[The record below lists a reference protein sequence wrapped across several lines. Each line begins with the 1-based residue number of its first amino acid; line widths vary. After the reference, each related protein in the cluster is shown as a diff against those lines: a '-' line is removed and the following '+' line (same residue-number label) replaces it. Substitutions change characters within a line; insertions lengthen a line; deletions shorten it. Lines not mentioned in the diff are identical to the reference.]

1 MSAISSRTPAI
12 CRKQAVSSYSS
23 RESMERTEAINLTR
37 HPAIDRSTVVLLLS
51 NLLTIALAV
60 YQHWDVYVLMWVYWG
75 QSVIIGYFNFR
86 RIMDLKKFSTSGF
99 MINDQPVKPTPETQR
114 QTAVFFA
121 LHYGIFHLAYLAF
134 LSADTKV
141 AGGFPVFNVLVC
153 IGVFYLNHWFSYR
166 YNREQEQDRVPNIG
180 SIMFFPYIRII
191 PMHLMI
197 IAGVTFLG
205 GSTGA
210 LIIFLLMKTAAD
222 VAMHIAEHAM
232 ARSAARRAIRRL
244 P

>member
-1 MSAISSRTPAI
+1 
-12 CRKQAVSSYSS
+12 
-23 RESMERTEAINLTR
+23 MERTESITVAR
-37 HPAIDRSTVVLLLS
+37 YPAIDRSVVVLLLS

-60 YQHWDVYVLMWVYWG
+60 YQHWDIFVVMWVYWG

-86 RIMDLKKFSTSGF
+86 RIMDLKKFSTAGF
-99 MINDQPVKPTPETQR
+99 MINDQPVKPTPQTQR

-121 LHYGIFHLAYLAF
+121 LHYGIFHLVYLGF
-134 LSADTKV
+134 LGADAKV
-141 AGGFPVFNVLVC
+141 AGGFPLFNVLVC

-197 IAGVTFLG
+197 VAGVSVFG

-210 LIIFLLMKTAAD
+210 LIIFLLLKTAAD
-222 VAMHIAEHAM
+222 AAMHFVEHAM
-232 ARSAARRAIRRL
+232 ARTAIL
-244 P
+244 KNNL

>member
-1 MSAISSRTPAI
+1 
-12 CRKQAVSSYSS
+12 V
-23 RESMERTEAINLTR
+23 ERTESINLTG
-37 HPAIDRSTVVLLLS
+37 HPGTDRSMVVLLLS
-51 NLLTIALAV
+51 NLVTIALAI
-60 YQHWDVYVLMWVYWG
+60 YQHWDVTVLMWVYWG
-75 QSVIIGYFNFR
+75 QSVIIGYFNVR

-114 QTAVFFA
+114 KTAVFFA
-121 LHYGIFHLAYLAF
+121 LHYGIFHLGYLVF
-134 LSADTKV
+134 LSIDAKV
-141 AGGFPVFNVLVC
+141 EGGFPIFNVLVC

-180 SIMFFPYIRII
+180 NIMFFPYIRII

-197 IAGVTFLG
+197 IAGITFFG

-210 LIIFLLMKTAAD
+210 LIVFLLLKTAAD
-222 VAMHIAEHAM
+222 VAMHVIEHAM
-232 ARSAARRAIRRL
+232 ARSAARRATRRL

>member
-1 MSAISSRTPAI
+1 
-12 CRKQAVSSYSS
+12 
-23 RESMERTEAINLTR
+23 MERTESITVAR
-37 HPAIDRSTVVLLLS
+37 YPAIDRSVVVLLLS

-60 YQHWDVYVLMWVYWG
+60 YQHWDIYVVMWVYWG

-86 RIMDLKKFSTSGF
+86 RIMDLKRFSTAGF
-99 MINDQPVKPTPETQR
+99 MINDQPVKPTPQTQR

-121 LHYGIFHLAYLAF
+121 LHYGIFHLVYLGF
-134 LSADTKV
+134 LGADANV
-141 AGGFPVFNVLVC
+141 AGGFPLFNVLVC

-166 YNREQEQDRVPNIG
+166 YNREQEQERVPNIG
-180 SIMFFPYIRII
+180 NIMFFPYIRII

-197 IAGVTFLG
+197 IAGFTFLG
-205 GSTGA
+205 SSTRT

-222 VAMHIAEHAM
+222 VAMHVIGHAM
-232 ARSAARRAIRRL
+232 ARSAARRATRHL

>member
-1 MSAISSRTPAI
+1 
-12 CRKQAVSSYSS
+12 
-23 RESMERTEAINLTR
+23 MERTESITVAR
-37 HPAIDRSTVVLLLS
+37 YPAIDRSVVVLLLS

-60 YQHWDVYVLMWVYWG
+60 YQHWDVLVVMWVYWG
-75 QSVIIGYFNFR
+75 QSVIIGYFSFR
-86 RIMDLKKFSTSGF
+86 RIMDLKRFSTAGF
-99 MINDQPVKPTPETQR
+99 MINDQPVKPTPQTQR

-121 LHYGIFHLAYLAF
+121 LHYGIFHLVYLSF
-134 LSADTKV
+134 LGADANV
-141 AGGFPVFNVLVC
+141 AGGFPLFNVLVC

-180 SIMFFPYIRII
+180 NIMFFPYIRII

-197 IAGVTFLG
+197 IAGFTFLG
-205 GSTGA
+205 SSTRT

-222 VAMHIAEHAM
+222 VAMHVIEHAM
-232 ARSAARRAIRRL
+232 ARSAARRATRHL

>member
-1 MSAISSRTPAI
+1 
-12 CRKQAVSSYSS
+12 
-23 RESMERTEAINLTR
+23 MERTESITVAR
-37 HPAIDRSTVVLLLS
+37 YPAIDRSVVVLLLS

-60 YQHWDVYVLMWVYWG
+60 YQHWDIFVVMWVYWG
-75 QSVIIGYFNFR
+75 QSVIIGYFSFR
-86 RIMDLKKFSTSGF
+86 RIMDLKSFSTAGF
-99 MINDQPVKPTPETQR
+99 MINDQPVKPTPQTQR

-121 LHYGIFHLAYLAF
+121 LHYGIFHLVYLGF
-134 LSADTKV
+134 LGADANV
-141 AGGFPVFNVLVC
+141 AGGFPLFNVLVC

-180 SIMFFPYIRII
+180 NIMFFPYIRII

-197 IAGVTFLG
+197 IAGFTFLG
-205 GSTGA
+205 SSTRT

-222 VAMHIAEHAM
+222 VAMHVIGHAM
-232 ARSAARRAIRRL
+232 ARSAARRATRHL

>member
-1 MSAISSRTPAI
+1 
-12 CRKQAVSSYSS
+12 
-23 RESMERTEAINLTR
+23 MERTETASLSGSFS
-37 HPAIDRSTVVLLLS
+37 PDRSVVVLLLS
-51 NLLTIALAV
+51 NLFTIGLAL

-86 RIMDLKKFSTSGF
+86 RILDLDKFSTAGF
-99 MINDQPVKPTPETQR
+99 LINDQPVKPTRATQR

-121 LHYGIFHLAYLAF
+121 LHYGIFHLVYLGF
-134 LSADTKV
+134 LGAETNV
-141 AGGFPVFNVLVC
+141 PGGFPVFDVLLC

-166 YNREQEQDRVPNIG
+166 YNREQERERVPNIG

-197 IAGVTFLG
+197 IVGVTFLG
-205 GSTGA
+205 GNAGA
-210 LIIFLLMKTAAD
+210 LVVFLLMKTAAD
-222 VAMHIAEHAM
+222 VAMHIAEHTM
-232 ARSAARRAIRRL
+232 ARNAARRAKRQL

>member
-1 MSAISSRTPAI
+1 
-12 CRKQAVSSYSS
+12 
-23 RESMERTEAINLTR
+23 MERSESLTLAR
-37 HPAIDRSTVVLLLS
+37 HPAIDRSVVVLLLS
-51 NLLTIALAV
+51 NLLTIGLAV
-60 YQHWDVYVLMWVYWG
+60 YQQWDIFVVMWVYWG

-86 RIMDLKKFSTSGF
+86 RIRDLKKFSTAGF
-99 MINDQPVKPTPETQR
+99 MINDQPVKPTPKTQR
-114 QTAVFFA
+114 QTALFFA
-121 LHYGIFHLAYLAF
+121 LHYGIFHLVYLGF

-141 AGGFPVFNVLVC
+141 AGGFPLFNVLLC

-180 SIMFFPYIRII
+180 SIMFYPYIRII

-197 IAGVTFLG
+197 IAGITFFG
-205 GSTGA
+205 GSSAA

-222 VAMHIAEHAM
+222 VAMHVIEHTM
-232 ARSAARRAIRRL
+232 ARNAARRATRQL